1 MAGISESGKVCPL
14 CGQAMERVSEL
25 VPEMAGAI
33 LIPKEHWRCLCGHT
47 EALYTV
53 RDEA

>member
-1 MAGISESGKVCPL
+1 MSEPEKVCPL
-14 CGQAMERVSEL
+14 CQRRMEIVNEPVDTSL
-25 VPEMAGAI
+25 P

-47 EALYTV
+47 DALYTV